1 MKNYLKSLNPFRLLA
16 FTAVILLALL
26 TFREVYRH
34 YTIIRCTEDS
44 VDKITKTISIVQP
57 DSMNEATPFFE
68 LPYRAC
74 MGRAGLDSN
83 Y

>member
-34 YTIIRCTEDS
+34 YTIIRCTEHA
-44 VDKITKTISIVQP
+44 VDKVTKIIPITNP
-57 DSMNEATPFFE
+57 DSMNEVSLYFE
-68 LPYRAC
+68 SPYRAC